1 MKNEFQI
8 WISMFS
14 YYEKWKSIQFV
25 ILCLNFSIEAKT
37 KTLFLIWWFNLSKK
51 WNDTLGT
58 RILILQFNMRH
69 PKEFSFL
76 LKSWLVETKS
86 RQKNELNKLNYCYIG
101 IYINCIN
108 ISGKHFH
115 NKYVT
120 FKEKDRKHIFVNS
133 SSEDCVHRLFYVN
146 YMVRTKPDS
155 QILSYKLYS
164 TS

>member
-1 MKNEFQI
+1 MNFNVQLLWKVKKHLVCYFISQLQYRSENQNFISNLVFQFIKKMKWHFRCTD
-8 WISMFS
+8 SH
-14 YYEKWKSIQFV
+14 
-25 ILCLNFSIEAKT
+25 
-37 KTLFLIWWFNLSKK
+37 
-51 WNDTLGT
+51 
-58 RILILQFNMRH
+58 LQFNMRH

-86 RQKNELNKLNYCYIG
+86 GQKNELNKLNYCYIG

-108 ISGKHFH
+108 ISGKHFR

-133 SSEDCVHRLFYVN
+133 SSEDCVHRLFYV
-146 YMVRTKPDS
+146 YCMVRTMPDS

-164 TS
+164 TN